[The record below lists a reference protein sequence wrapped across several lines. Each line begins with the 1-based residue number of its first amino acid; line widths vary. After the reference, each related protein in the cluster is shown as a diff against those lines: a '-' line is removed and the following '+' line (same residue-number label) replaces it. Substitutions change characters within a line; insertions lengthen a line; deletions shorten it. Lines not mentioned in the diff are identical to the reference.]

1 MRMPKGSRTRPSESI
16 IPRFAV
22 RSMSAGPLRWV
33 EAEGWE
39 EAHQRA
45 FAELMCAYPWGLA
58 KPLPFENG
66 KRRAAPEVAARWLLY
81 IGDVPKNGAPSTPA
95 VAAVEAHG
103 FARTFR
109 MVRLS
114 ITACSATEGWSGPA
128 RDALALLVSG
138 VFLMT
143 RADHVT
149 LDPRTPAAAAQLAR
163 LGTAFGERRDV
174 WSPHSSTTWGLDVPT
189 GVATVAFD
197 VSPATWWT
205 SELGATGRK
214 TLAYLEKRIDLEERL
229 KPRLQR
235 RRRGFLSRLSGLMR
249 GR

>member
-1 MRMPKGSRTRPSESI
+1 
-16 IPRFAV
+16 
-22 RSMSAGPLRWV
+22 MSAGPLRWV

-45 FAELMCAYPWGLA
+45 FAELMDAPPWGLA

-66 KRRAAPEVAARWLLY
+66 KRRAASEIAARWLLY
-81 IGDVPKNGAPSTPA
+81 IGDAPKNGAPSTPA

-103 FARTFR
+103 FSRTFR
-109 MVRLS
+109 MVRLNIS
-114 ITACSATEGWSGPA
+114 ACSAPDGWSGPA

-138 VFLMT
+138 VFLMA

-149 LDPRTPAAAAQLAR
+149 LDPRTPVAAAQLGR
-163 LGTAFGERRDV
+163 LGQAFGERRDV
-174 WSPHSSTTWGLDVPT
+174 WSPNAWSTWGLDAPAGLT
-189 GVATVAFD
+189 SVAFD
-197 VSPATWWT
+197 LSPAAWWT
-205 SELGATGRK
+205 GELGATGRK

-229 KPRLQR
+229 RPRLQR